1 MKKTTAHGRK
11 LARMSE
17 WEKQRHRFAHPVAKS
32 CTSDFIQKEISSLR
46 AAASF
51 HAFFGDNA
59 PAVVEQAGRLAYVVA
74 YAAGLERIGHTPD
87 ARILAGA
94 ASALGDLSEHPG
106 DLERVRASICNG
118 LDAIDRIRPELHS
131 YSLAAGAIN
140 LDTILQERGL
150 MVSDVRKALRPR
162 EAVAA

>member
-87 ARILAGA
+87 ARILEGA

-150 MVSDVRKALRPR
+150 MVSDVRRALQGGL
-162 EAVAA
+162 VA